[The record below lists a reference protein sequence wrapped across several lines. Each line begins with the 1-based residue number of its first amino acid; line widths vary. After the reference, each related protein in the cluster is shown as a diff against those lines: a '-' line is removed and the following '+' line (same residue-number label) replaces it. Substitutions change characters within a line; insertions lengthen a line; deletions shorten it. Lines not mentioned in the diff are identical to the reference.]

1 VATIAK
7 GTSSSSKS
15 LLPKL
20 NKGKNTCLMAME
32 SKRKIKN
39 KGLSSPKYVSS
50 DDDDDYSDDDSPFP
64 NDINKK
70 GIIKR
75 LGEKLVA

>member
-1 VATIAK
+1 VATIVK

-50 DDDDDYSDDDSPFP
+50 DDDSPFP

-75 LGEKLVA
+75 LWEKLVA